1 MLNLIHSVNFNPIS
15 IPDHSLLTCEIK
27 LPEKRIKCDVSRN
40 ENVKNINRKHKLNA
54 IPENF
59 LSDTELVDSLQ
70 DTINRI
76 ENTLNVN
83 NDVQTAYHE
92 FCVVVKMKWITNYR
106 FEVTHG
112 TVINVLNR
120 CIHGTEIQLFKNNG
134 SKCRRVKRN
143 GLNHMVQTLRKRI

>member
-59 LSDTELVDSLQ
+59 LSDTELLDSLQ

-83 NDVQTAYHE
+83 NNVQTAYDE
-92 FCVVVKMKWITNYR
+92 FCVLVKDEMDNKLPIRSNSW
-106 FEVTHG
+106 
-112 TVINVLNR
+112 NR
-120 CIHGTEIQLFKNNG
+120 NKRAKSMHKPYWNPTLQKQW
-134 SKCRRVKRN
+134 VK
-143 GLNHMVQTLRKRI
+143 V

>member
-40 ENVKNINRKHKLNA
+40 ENVKNINSKHKLNA

-59 LSDTELVDSLQ
+59 LSDTELLDSLQ

-83 NDVQTAYHE
+83 NNVQTAYDE
-92 FCVVVKMKWITNYR
+92 FCVLVKDEMDNKLPIRSNSW
-106 FEVTHG
+106 
-112 TVINVLNR
+112 NR
-120 CIHGTEIQLFKNNG
+120 NKRAKSMHKRTEIQLFKNNG